1 MIEYRIYSQFKLTYI
16 MLIRILLISSLSFL
30 ISCSK
35 PSVSITDCDGINKV
49 SKEYIECLEELV
61 NSSNTAINLKE
72 FRKHKTGASFFKRV
86 IVQPSD

>member
-1 MIEYRIYSQFKLTYI
+1 MIEYRIYSQFELNYT
-16 MLIRILLISSLSFL
+16 MLIRIFLISFLSFL

-35 PSVSITDCDGINKV
+35 PPVSITSCDGINKV

-61 NSSNTAINLKE
+61 NNSNTAINLKE
-72 FRKHKTGASFFKRV
+72 FGKHKTGVSFFKRV

>member
-1 MIEYRIYSQFKLTYI
+1 
-16 MLIRILLISSLSFL
+16 MLIRTLLILSLFII

-35 PSVSITDCDGINKV
+35 PSVSISTCDGLNKI
-49 SKEYIECLEELV
+49 SKEYIKCLEDLV

-72 FRKHKTGASFFKRV
+72 FGKHKTGASFFKRV

>member
-1 MIEYRIYSQFKLTYI
+1 MIEYRIYSQFELSYI
-16 MLIRILLISSLSFL
+16 MLIRLILIASLSLL

-35 PSVSITDCDGINKV
+35 PAISITDCDGINKV

>member
-1 MIEYRIYSQFKLTYI
+1 MIEYRIYSQFKLTCI
-16 MLIRILLISSLSFL
+16 MLIRIFLISSLSFL

-61 NSSNTAINLKE
+61 NSSNTATNLKE
-72 FRKHKTGASFFKRV
+72 FGKHKTGASFFKRV

>member
-16 MLIRILLISSLSFL
+16 MLIRIFLISSLSFL

-49 SKEYIECLEELV
+49 SNEYIECLEGLV
-61 NSSNTAINLKE
+61 NSSNTATNLKE
-72 FRKHKTGASFFKRV
+72 FGKHKTGASFFKRV